1 MAHITGNCSPSRLRH
16 LPLVGKY
23 RTVEGVSIRF
33 QNGGGGLRF
42 GWTRRAG
49 YLAAGWAVIFAGLH
63 FFWALGG
70 EVGLDVS
77 AGEELATERPAWFV
91 AGGLWGVGL
100 LCLVGAAVALGLRR
114 RGVRGRRWQAL
125 RLLGQGICALLLVR
139 GVVVEA
145 LLIAGVST
153 VGDVSTAQKFWTL
166 AVWNPWFILGGA
178 LFGLASRGF
187 AKDMAGRA
195 AKKAS
200 AIH

>member
-1 MAHITGNCSPSRLRH
+1 M
-16 LPLVGKY
+16 
-23 RTVEGVSIRF
+23 
-33 QNGGGGLRF
+33 RF

-114 RGVRGRRWQAL
+114 RGVRGRGWQAL

-153 VGDVSTAQKFWTL
+153 VGEVSTAQKFWTL

-195 AKKAS
+195 AKETS